1 MLIMP
6 TRPTVLLAASK
17 WWPLAAR
24 LAVALDRQGCE
35 VQALCPAHH
44 LLEAVPA
51 VRKTYRYGARD
62 SLGSLRCA
70 LERARPDLIVP
81 CDDGVS
87 AQLHALHARDAA
99 QRPLIERSLGPP
111 ESYPVIDGR
120 FELLSLAD
128 ELGIR
133 VPRHRRITAAAELAD
148 WHDEVSPVAVV
159 KVDGEAG
166 GNGVCISRNLAD
178 SIAAFERFRAPPGA
192 LMALK
197 RAHIDRDPLASWGR
211 SQTSRRAVSVQA
223 FVPGR
228 PANSMLACWR
238 GKLLGIVSVA
248 VVVADGP
255 TGVASV
261 VRVINDDRM
270 RGAAELLAARLRLS
284 GFYGLDFII
293 ESGSDLPYLI
303 EMNPRCTQLGHLEIP
318 RSCSLA
324 GALAAALMDRPPAMA
339 TQPLRSDLVALFPQ
353 ALRAGDAV
361 WPYVASGHHDVPD
374 DANLRRELSRDIWPR
389 RRWISRLYHAFHVPL
404 RPEPA
409 LFEGLE
415 AVAAKPVE
423 RKTRSVA

>member
-1 MLIMP
+1 
-6 TRPTVLLAASK
+6 
-17 WWPLAAR
+17 
-24 LAVALDRQGCE
+24 
-35 VQALCPAHH
+35 
-44 LLEAVPA
+44 
-51 VRKTYRYGARD
+51 
-62 SLGSLRCA
+62 LRRA

-87 AQLHALHARDAA
+87 AQLHALHSRDAA

-133 VPRHRRITAAAELAD
+133 VPRHRRITEAAELAD
-148 WHDEVSPVAVV
+148 WHDDVSPMAVV

-166 GNGVCISRNLAD
+166 GNGVCISRNLSD

-211 SQTSRRAVSVQA
+211 RQTSRRAVSVQA
-223 FVPGR
+223 FISGR

-261 VRVINDDRM
+261 VRVVNDDRM
-270 RGAAELLAARLRLS
+270 RSAAELLAARLRLS

-293 ESGSDLPYLI
+293 ESGSRIPYLI

-324 GALAAALMDRPPAMA
+324 GALAAALMGRPPAMA

-353 ALRAGDAV
+353 ALKAGNAV
-361 WPYVASGHHDVPD
+361 WPYVESGHHDVPD
-374 DANLRRELSRDIWPR
+374 DGLLRTELARETWPR
-389 RRWISRLYHAFHVPL
+389 RRWLSRLYHAFHAPPRV
-404 RPEPA
+404 EPA
-409 LFEGLE
+409 VFEALQTIAG
-415 AVAAKPVE
+415 KPIDSQ
-423 RKTRSVA
+423 TRSVA